1 MMRKVLPDWGRLTRP
16 FAGTDRGGPS
26 GGDEPIFDE
35 ELLTRLRRLV
45 LSSRRTI
52 AEGLAGEH
60 RSLRRGSSPE
70 FADFK
75 NYSHGDDFRRI
86 DWNSYARLDN
96 LFVRLSEVTTEFHVH
111 VLLDASNSMDW
122 RSSPDVPSKF
132 TYARRAAGALGYIA
146 LWHHD
151 RFTLSPFGRSLAPA
165 FGPVQ
170 GRANAVPLLRYLEQL
185 RPMGAT
191 NLSDVLDRYV
201 HSRRR
206 TGVLI
211 LVSDML
217 SGEPAEI
224 APALRELRGRGW
236 NVTVIHVVDEAEL
249 APSLLPGVTE
259 RPRPAELIEL
269 ESGERLRLTPTA
281 AVLSRYR
288 EAVGAWLT
296 QVEDVCRDEQ
306 IDYLRLQT
314 DWPVDGLV
322 LRLLHER
329 GVID

>member
-1 MMRKVLPDWGRLTRP
+1 MRRIRPDWARLARP
-16 FAGTDRGGPS
+16 FAGIEKAGLA

-35 ELLTRLRRLV
+35 ELLARLRRLV

-75 NYSHGDDFRRI
+75 NYTHGDDFRRI
-86 DWNSYARLDN
+86 DWNSYARLDH

-111 VLLDASNSMDW
+111 ILLDASNSMDW
-122 RSSPDVPSKF
+122 RSSPEIPSKF
-132 TYARRAAGALGYIA
+132 TYARRAAGALGYVA

-151 RFTLSPFGRSLAPA
+151 RFTVTPFGGTLAPS

-170 GRANAVPLLRYLEQL
+170 GRANAVPLLRYLENL
-185 RPMGAT
+185 RPLGAT
-191 NLSDVLDRYV
+191 DLQDVLDRYV
-201 HSRRR
+201 HSKRRS
-206 TGVLI
+206 GVLI
-211 LVSDML
+211 LISDML
-217 SGEPAEI
+217 SGEPSSI
-224 APALRELRGRGW
+224 TPALRELRGRGW
-236 NVTVIHVVDEAEL
+236 NVTVVHVVDEAEL
-249 APSLLPGVTE
+249 APSLLPGGGD
-259 RPRPAELIEL
+259 RPRPAELIEV

-281 AVLSRYR
+281 SVLSRYR
-288 EAVGAWLT
+288 DAVGAWL
-296 QVEDVCRDEQ
+296 EDVEAVCKDEQ

-314 DWPVDGLV
+314 DWPFDSLV
-322 LRLLHER
+322 LRLLHDR

>member
-1 MMRKVLPDWGRLTRP
+1 MIRRIRPDWSRLKNP
-16 FAGTDRGGPS
+16 FAGMDNGGLA

-35 ELLTRLRRLV
+35 ELLARLRRLV

-86 DWNSYARLDN
+86 DWNSYARLDH

-111 VLLDASNSMDW
+111 ILLDASNSMDW
-122 RSSPDVPSKF
+122 RSFPEIPSKF
-132 TYARRAAGALGYIA
+132 TYARRAAGALGYVA

-151 RFTLSPFGRSLAPA
+151 RFTVTPFGGALAPS

-170 GRANAVPLLRYLEQL
+170 GRANAVPLLRYLENL
-185 RPMGAT
+185 RPLGT
-191 NLSDVLDRYV
+191 TDLRDVLDRYV

-211 LVSDML
+211 LISDML
-217 SGEPAEI
+217 SGEPSAI

-236 NVTVIHVVDEAEL
+236 NVTVVHVVDEAEL

-259 RPRPAELIEL
+259 RPRPAELIEV

-288 EAVGAWLT
+288 DAVGAWLEE
-296 QVEDVCRDEQ
+296 VETVCKDEQ

-314 DWPVDGLV
+314 DWPFDSLV
-322 LRLLHER
+322 LRLLHDR

>member
-1 MMRKVLPDWGRLTRP
+1 MMRRVLPDWGRLTRP
-16 FAGTDRGGPS
+16 LAGTERHGLS

-35 ELLTRLRRLV
+35 ELLSRLRRLV
-45 LSSRRTI
+45 LSSRQTI

-60 RSLRRGSSPE
+60 RSQRRGTSPE

-75 NYSHGDDFRRI
+75 NYSHGDDYRRI

-96 LFVRLSEVTTEFHVH
+96 LFVRLSEITTEFHVH

-122 RSSPDVPSKF
+122 RSSPGIPSKF
-132 TYARRAAGALGYIA
+132 TYARRAAGALGYVA

-151 RFTLSPFGRSLAPA
+151 RFTLSPFGSTLGRA

-185 RPMGAT
+185 RPLGAT
-191 NLSDVLDRYV
+191 SLSDVLDRYV

-217 SGEPAEI
+217 SGEPEEM

-236 NVTVIHVVDEAEL
+236 NVTIIHVVDEAEL
-249 APSLLPGVTE
+249 APSLLPGVSE
-259 RPRPAELIEL
+259 RPRPAELIEV

-281 AVLSRYR
+281 AVLGRYR
-288 EAVGAWLT
+288 DAVAAWLT
-296 QVEDVCRDEQ
+296 RVEDVCREEQ

-314 DWPVDGLV
+314 DWPFDSMV
-322 LRLLHER
+322 LRLLNER
-329 GVID
+329 GVIA

>member
-1 MMRKVLPDWGRLTRP
+1 MMRRVRPDWSRLTRP
-16 FAGTDRGGPS
+16 FVGIERGGLS
-26 GGDEPIFDE
+26 GGDEPLFDE
-35 ELLTRLRRLV
+35 ELLNRLRRLV

-122 RSSPDVPSKF
+122 RSTPEVPSKF
-132 TYARRAAGALGYIA
+132 TYARRTAGALGYVA

-151 RFTLSPFGRSLAPA
+151 RFTITPFGGTLAPS

-170 GRANAVPLLRYLEQL
+170 GRANAIPLLRYLENL
-185 RPMGAT
+185 RPLGTT
-191 NLSDVLDRYV
+191 NLSDILDRYV

-217 SGEPAEI
+217 SGEPEAI

-236 NVTVIHVVDEAEL
+236 NVTVVHVVDEAEL
-249 APSLLPGVTE
+249 APSLLPGVSD
-259 RPRPAELIEL
+259 RPRPTELIEV

-288 EAVGAWLT
+288 DAVGAWLDR
-296 QVEDVCRDEQ
+296 VEGVCSEEQ

-314 DWPVDGLV
+314 DWPFDSIV